1 MPSMRATPSTPVART
16 TTPDTILTDPAAAR
30 ALRWWS
36 AGALTTLS
44 QRLDGCLR
52 AWTARWDLTLEDL
65 ALSNAQQRPD
75 GAPTGPDAWHGWLG
89 QAGSGL
95 PWIWTGATSAGSHG
109 VHAVHGPLGQ
119 GETLAQSV
127 GRAMFGRAADGSIAY
142 EAAQLATDELG
153 DELSR
158 RFGHALHGSAGRSMP
173 PRVAAW
179 SGSVIARLDLR
190 GAETLT
196 LWLLLDG
203 DSAAT
208 LLRDLPRPGAAA
220 ALPPLQSTVTAA
232 IAAHTAA
239 LRVELAPVVI
249 DLGTLQSLR
258 VGDVLPLPHRLER
271 PLELRAPDD
280 ARIACLGYLGARDGH
295 RAVELL
301 PTSDT
306 PVSGHPADRLMND
319 STSSRA
325 DSAPTAHV
333 LALNELHDIPTG
345 ARPAIG
351 EAVNPLHNIRTR
363 LQVCVGHVELTVG
376 QLMSA
381 REHEVFV
388 LDRLVDQ
395 PVDILL
401 EGKVVARGQLVA
413 VDDQFAVR
421 LSEIPTPLKV

>member
-1 MPSMRATPSTPVART
+1 MPSTQVPPLKQATRV
-16 TTPDTILTDPAAAR
+16 TTPDTPWTDPVTAR

-36 AGALTTLS
+36 AAALTTLS

-65 ALSNAQQRPD
+65 SLSNVQQRPD
-75 GAPTGPDAWHGWLG
+75 AAPTGPDGWHGWLG
-89 QAGSGL
+89 QAGSSL
-95 PWIWTGATSAGSHG
+95 PWIWTGATAAAAS
-109 VHAVHGPLGQ
+109 HGPLGHV
-119 GETLAQSV
+119 ETLAQSL
-127 GRAMFGRAADGSIAY
+127 GRAMFGRAAEGSIAQ
-142 EAAQLATDELG
+142 ETAQLATDELG

-158 RFGHALHGSAGRSMP
+158 RFGHALHGPAGRSMP

-190 GAETLT
+190 GGEALT

-208 LLRDLPRPGAAA
+208 LLRDLPRPAAA
-220 ALPPLQSTVTAA
+220 PLPPLQSTVPAA
-232 IAAHTAA
+232 IVARTAT

-258 VGDVLPLPHRLER
+258 VGDVLTLPHRLER

-306 PVSGHPADRLMND
+306 PVSGPAADRLMND
-319 STSSRA
+319 SNSSRA

-381 REHEVFV
+381 KEHEVYV